1 MAPGRGSGAP
11 AWPGRWPAWRAPA
24 LAGTAPA
31 AAGCRRARAPA
42 VRRARAAVLA
52 GCPRPH
58 PQTQSATSAR
68 RPAQT
73 RGCQRPARAR
83 SGGRAS
89 AGGTEGLRHAY
100 ARGRQAASKGTPVL
114 PLQSRKRIPCN
125 GLGMRSMPEHAA
137 GRSTRARLGRPR
149 ELHERRLE
157 RGQRALHQAALL
169 PEVAQ
174 QRVPQRLPAQR
185 LRAHTHT
192 LTLPEVAQQ
201 RVPQQAACPAPARA
215 RPRARAVAGSPPPSR
230 RYALVAGGSGQRH
243 RPPNACSAA
252 RARRTR
258 AGQGRRA
265 AARSHQR
272 RHSSAGRALGLPR
285 MMRPNLARVS
295 ATFRRRGSLRKPMP
309 YARAP
314 GWSLQAR
321 RPRPER
327 HGAPARRHALFAT
340 SWETR
345 MHQGWRRGA
354 RRSKRPSSHTH

>member
-201 RVPQQAACPAPARA
+201 RVPQRLPAQRLRARGRALARLPARRRPPAATPLSQGAQGSDTGPLTHAQLQEHGGRAPARA
-215 RPRARAVAGSPPPSR
+215 GALPRAATS
-230 RYALVAGGSGQRH
+230 GGT
-243 RPPNACSAA
+243 AA
-252 RARRTR
+252 R
-258 AGQGRRA
+258 
-265 AARSHQR
+265 
-272 RHSSAGRALGLPR
+272 
-285 MMRPNLARVS
+285 
-295 ATFRRRGSLRKPMP
+295 
-309 YARAP
+309 
-314 GWSLQAR
+314 
-321 RPRPER
+321 
-327 HGAPARRHALFAT
+327 GAP
-340 SWETR
+340 W
-345 MHQGWRRGA
+345 GCPG
-354 RRSKRPSSHTH
+354 